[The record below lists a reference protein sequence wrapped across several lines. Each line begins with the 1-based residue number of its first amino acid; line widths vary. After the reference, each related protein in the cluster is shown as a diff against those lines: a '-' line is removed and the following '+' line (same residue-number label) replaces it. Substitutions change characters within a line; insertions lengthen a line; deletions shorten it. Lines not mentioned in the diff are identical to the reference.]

1 MEEEKLLIEAEHPV
15 FGSYWRPPAKVGF
28 EGFANRLAP
37 ACAAGEHTRAI
48 LAELGYDE
56 ESIDRLAAAGVTQ
69 EWRGSNDGAD
79 SYRRDLHP

>member
-28 EGFANRLAP
+28 EGFPSRLAP

-56 ESIDRLAAAGVTQ
+56 EGIDRMAAAGITQ
-69 EWRGSNDGAD
+69 AWRGPNGDTD